1 MYYGLQHT
9 CSETTSIMTEQSLD
23 NLYGIAGY
31 GSIVPLPDGSLPPN
45 SVTAISAETGEVLW
59 EYEQEAIMLSL
70 MSTDGGLIFGGDNNG
85 RMKALDQRTGEVVW
99 EINLGS
105 TVSGYPTTFMVNGR
119 QYIAVSTGRSLYA
132 GATDANNLFV
142 FALPE

>member
-1 MYYGLQHT
+1 M
-9 CSETTSIMTEQSLD
+9 
-23 NLYGIAGY
+23 
-31 GSIVPLPDGSLPPN
+31 
-45 SVTAISAETGEVLW
+45 TAISAETGEVLW